1 MSGAVISQQIV
12 NALALGSVYAMI
24 AVGLAMIY
32 GVLRILHIAHAGVYA
47 AGAYLGLYFF
57 KVTDNFFIALV
68 LSMLITGVLGALIER
83 FIYRPMLP
91 KPRIVALIASIGL
104 FICLS
109 DLFRIIAGPYQM
121 AFDYPALSGQVTMSG
136 LSVPRVDFAI
146 IGGTAAIFGLLW
158 FIMQKTNIGFGIRA
172 VAQDIE
178 TAKVM
183 GINVDRSIQA
193 VFFLSSAIAA
203 FGAIMVSV
211 LYNAVYTNMGDMIG
225 YKGLALIVIG
235 GFGSLPGAAL
245 AAFLLG
251 FAETIFTTYSAVPL
265 SREGIAMFMLV
276 LLILFR
282 PQGLLGKA

>member
-1 MSGAVISQQIV
+1 VSSAVISQQVV
-12 NALALGSVYAMI
+12 NAIALGSVYAMI

-57 KVTDNFFIALV
+57 KLTGSFVLALIA
-68 LSMLITGVLGALIER
+68 SMLITGLLGAFIER
-83 FIYRPMLP
+83 FIYRPMIP
-91 KPRIVALIASIGL
+91 KPRIVALIASIGI

-121 AFDYPALSGQVTMSG
+121 AFDYPPLSGQVAFAG

-146 IGGTAAIFGLLW
+146 IGGTAAIFVLLW
-158 FIMQKTNIGFGIRA
+158 FIIQKTRVGFGIRA
-172 VAQDIE
+172 VAQDVE
-178 TAKVM
+178 AAKMM
-183 GINVDRSIQA
+183 GINVDLSIQA

-203 FGAIMVSV
+203 FGAIMVAV

-235 GFGSLPGAAL
+235 GFGSMPGAVL

-251 FAETIFTTYSAVPL
+251 FAETFLTTYSDVPL